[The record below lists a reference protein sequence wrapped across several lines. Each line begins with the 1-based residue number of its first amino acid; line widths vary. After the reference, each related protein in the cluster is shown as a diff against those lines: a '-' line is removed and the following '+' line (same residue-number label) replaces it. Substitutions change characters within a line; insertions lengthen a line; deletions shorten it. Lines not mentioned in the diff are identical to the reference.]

1 VSDAGTQGTPRT
13 PDAPGTV
20 TVVPLTGI
28 PEVTEGTDL
37 ADAVDAG
44 LRASDVTLVDGDVLV
59 VSSKVA
65 SKSLGL
71 VVDDAV
77 DKDALVLRESSA
89 VVAERATADGR
100 VTRVVRATAGPV
112 MAAAG
117 IDGSNTGARG
127 GWLLLPHDPD
137 AVCERLH
144 AELVRR
150 HGVRLGV
157 VLSDTSARP
166 WRVGHSDFALGAHG
180 LHVVDDLRGGVD
192 ADGRPLAVT
201 TRAVADEIASA
212 ADLAKGKASAVPV
225 AVVRGL
231 ATLVLED
238 DATGTTDTGTDA
250 ATRHPRGRDLVRT
263 GPYDWFGMGRAES
276 VRAAL
281 GVAPGSAAS
290 LEVGVAPAEPGD
302 DGALSRA
309 VRVAM
314 RGCDEVTADVGAGQV
329 TLGAPSPYEL
339 GRFVARLEVAL
350 WGEWLEGEVSA
361 PSADGVS
368 VGVTVSRR

>member
-1 VSDAGTQGTPRT
+1 MSEAGAPGT
-13 PDAPGTV
+13 PGTV

-44 LRASDVTLVDGDVLV
+44 LRASGVALADGDVLV

-65 SKSLGL
+65 SKALGL

-77 DKDALVLRESSA
+77 DKDALVLRESTD

-100 VTRVVRATAGPV
+100 VTRVVRAAAGPV

-117 IDGSNTGARG
+117 IDGSNTGQRG

-144 AELVRR
+144 GELVRR

-166 WRVGHSDFALGAHG
+166 WRLGHSDFALGAHG

-231 ATLVLED
+231 ATLVLD
-238 DATGTTDTGTDA
+238 DRTDGT
-250 ATRHPRGRDLVRT
+250 TRHPRGRDLVRT

-281 GVAPGSAAS
+281 GVLPGSPAS
-290 LEVGVAPAEPGD
+290 LEVGVAPTEPGD

-350 WGEWLEGEVSA
+350 WGEWLRGEVSP
-361 PSADGVS
+361 PSADGLS
-368 VGVTVSRR
+368 VGVAVSRR